1 MGRKQQA
8 TADLSEEAAGDRK
21 RKRGA
26 EPKGDAQI
34 DWILPLAWD
43 RNVIPIGP
51 LLDFVSSCLST
62 AHLSK
67 YLLLD

>member
-34 DWILPLAWD
+34 DWILPLA
-43 RNVIPIGP
+43 
-51 LLDFVSSCLST
+51 
-62 AHLSK
+62 
-67 YLLLD
+67 